1 VLQHENEGM
10 GKELDANRFKLD
22 QETEIFNLEYNK
34 LKQKLKDS
42 EEIYN
47 RNLKS
52 LED

>member
-1 VLQHENEGM
+1 MLQHENEGM
-10 GKELDANRFKLD
+10 GKDLEGVRYKLD

-47 RNLKS
+47 KNLKS